1 VASSRSCRSIFDTSN
16 LMYLSR
22 KSKFAF
28 CEDGTLTVR
37 RGCQCCGSTK
47 TRNYLTEQSLN
58 IIHTHTKTA
67 TNKSIN
73 EQCKALT
80 AARKQRVPCHQIT
93 LDLRSLFTLRA
104 SGSVDPFLTRDSKT
118 LMTISPT
125 RMIQEVNIFISRPTS
140 KHRLLGVEK
149 QLRPCRSSGSGGAV
163 AKRNAFSLGPCIVE
177 GLRHRRNISADAWIW
192 M

>member
-37 RGCQCCGSTK
+37 HACQCCGSTK

-58 IIHTHTKTA
+58 IFHIHTETA

-80 AARKQRVPCHQIT
+80 AARKKRVPCHQIT

-104 SGSVDPFLTRDSKT
+104 SGSADPFLSRDSKT

-125 RMIQEVNIFISRPTS
+125 QMIQEVNIFISQPTS
-140 KHRLLGVEK
+140 KHGLLGVKNNCAPVDRAARVE
-149 QLRPCRSSGSGGAV
+149 QWLRGTRSALDPC
-163 AKRNAFSLGPCIVE
+163 LVE
-177 GLRHRRNISADAWIW
+177 GLRHRRNISADAWRW